1 MTRLEITVITLSVLL
16 LIYVLELVR
25 RRRLNEEYSIS
36 WLIAGVVILILAIW
50 RNILDFITRL
60 IGGTFYT
67 STLFFFGI
75 LFLIII
81 NLHFSVRISGLSN
94 MVRRLNQELALLKSE
109 VDEYKEEN

>member
-1 MTRLEITVITLSVLL
+1 MTRLEITAIVLSVLL
-16 LIYVLELVR
+16 LLYVLELVR

-94 MVRRLNQELALLKSE
+94 MVRRLNQELALLKNE
-109 VDEYKEEN
+109 IEKDKE